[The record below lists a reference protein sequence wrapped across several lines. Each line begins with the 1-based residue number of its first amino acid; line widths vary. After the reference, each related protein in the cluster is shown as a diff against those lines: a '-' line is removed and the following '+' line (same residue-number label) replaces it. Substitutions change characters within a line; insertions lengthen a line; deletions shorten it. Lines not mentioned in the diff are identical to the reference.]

1 MGTPQ
6 GRALIES
13 RYGPLGSGG
22 QRLTIAGVEYRA
34 AELMS
39 QMGLNFDDSQAI
51 DVLALSEE
59 RYAVRYYDAQDQ
71 RVVAQEFDAD
81 FHLLAETR
89 AHIAE
94 WFGEKAYFS
103 LFSGH

>member
-13 RYGPLGSGG
+13 RYGPLGAGAQS
-22 QRLTIAGVEYRA
+22 LTIAGVEYRV

-39 QMGLNFDDSQAI
+39 QMGVNFDDSQAI
-51 DVLALSEE
+51 DVLALSEG

-71 RVVAQEFDAD
+71 RVVAQEFDAN
-81 FHLLAETR
+81 FRLLQETR
-89 AHIAE
+89 AHCAE
-94 WFGEKAYFS
+94 WLGEEAYFS
-103 LFSGH
+103 FFSGH

>member
-1 MGTPQ
+1 MNNLR

-22 QRLTIAGVEYRA
+22 QGLTIAGVEYRVG
-34 AELMS
+34 ELMS
-39 QMGLNFDDSQAI
+39 QMGLNFDDSQPI
-51 DVLALSEE
+51 DVLALSDG

-71 RVVAQEFDAD
+71 RVVVQEFDAD